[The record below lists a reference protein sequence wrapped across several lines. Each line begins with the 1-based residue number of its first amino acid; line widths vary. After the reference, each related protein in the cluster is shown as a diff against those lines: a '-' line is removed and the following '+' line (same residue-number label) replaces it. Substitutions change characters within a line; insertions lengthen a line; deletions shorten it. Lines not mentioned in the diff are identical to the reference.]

1 MTIPERQTV
10 VLFPDGN
17 QEEKEYS
24 PTRKNYLLPPSHRL
38 NLSLNYTRQ
47 KRNGEALWSLGVYN
61 AYNNMNPNFVFT
73 DFSEEFDQYSGET
86 TARKVE
92 LTKITI
98 LPIIPSISYT
108 YKF

>member
-1 MTIPERQTV
+1 
-10 VLFPDGN
+10 
-17 QEEKEYS
+17 
-24 PTRKNYLLPPSHRL
+24 
-38 NLSLNYTRQ
+38 
-47 KRNGEALWSLGVYN
+47 
-61 AYNNMNPNFVFT
+61 MNPNFVFT
-73 DFSEEFDQYSGET
+73 DFSEEFDQYSGDT